1 MLAILFISDTLL
13 ASSSD
18 GGKFLEINGVQVFVM
33 DASYQSDYNNFFKE
47 LKDQGVNTV
56 FFRVFHNRGDRPHLG
71 LEMKCDSGVYFR
83 TTELCTVADILDD
96 IVTSAHKNGI
106 KLYAWMA
113 TRSITA
119 LKERDL
125 SLSFSPN
132 GGTVE
137 GYGAN
142 IFKKDIRKRLVTIF
156 TDLARYNID
165 GVLVQD
171 DFIVKYNEGA
181 DDHTL
186 DLFKS
191 DTGFSPTPSIF
202 FNKIKEYNGKK
213 VFSGYHDVF
222 YIWSLW
228 KNEYLINLLRD
239 IKVAIRKVNKDI
251 KLAVNIYYETP
262 IAKEKGLAWY
272 SQTISGLLS
281 VPVDYVAVMGYID
294 QISNELEMSY
304 EETVTYILDIAKTS
318 IDQIPFSNRVIMKL
332 QVKPFR
338 KGIDYIDNKYNI
350 EICKMLKNSY
360 NGSIVLLPI
369 NNPTDVIPSCFE
381 TN

>member
-1 MLAILFISDTLL
+1 MILFISDNLL
-13 ASSSD
+13 ASND
-18 GGKFLEINGVQVFVM
+18 GGGKFLEINGVQVFVM
-33 DASYQSDYNNFFKE
+33 DTAYLSDYNKFFKE
-47 LKDQGVNTV
+47 LKEQGVNTA

-71 LEMKCDSGVYFR
+71 LDIKCDSGVYFK
-83 TTELCTVADILDD
+83 TKEICTVADILGD
-96 IVTSAHKNGI
+96 IVKAAHKNDI
-106 KLYAWMA
+106 SLYAWMA
-113 TRSITA
+113 TRSITE
-119 LKERDL
+119 LKERDR
-125 SLSFSPN
+125 SLSFSPD

-142 IFKKDIRKRLVTIF
+142 IFKKDIRDSLIKIF
-156 TDLARYNID
+156 KDLAKYNID
-165 GVLVQD
+165 GILVQD

-181 DDHTL
+181 DNHTL
-186 DLFKS
+186 DLFKA
-191 DTGFSPTPSIF
+191 DTGFSPATSIF
-202 FNKIKEYNGKK
+202 FDKIKEYNGKK
-213 VFSGYHDVF
+213 VFSGYNDIF

-239 IKVAIRKVNKDI
+239 LKVAVRKENKDI

-262 IAKEKGLAWY
+262 LYREKGLAWY

>member
-1 MLAILFISDTLL
+1 MILFISDNLL
-13 ASSSD
+13 ASNSD

-33 DASYQSDYNNFFKE
+33 DQSYVSDYNKFFKE
-47 LKDQGVNTV
+47 LKEQGINTV

-71 LEMKCDSGVYFR
+71 LDIKCDSGVYFK
-83 TTELCTVADILDD
+83 TKELCTVADILGD
-96 IVTSAHKNGI
+96 IVKSAHKNDI
-106 KLYAWMA
+106 SLYAWMA
-113 TRSITA
+113 TRSITE
-119 LKERDL
+119 LKERDR
-125 SLSFSPN
+125 SLSFSPD

-142 IFKKDIRKRLVTIF
+142 IFKKDIRDSLIKTF
-156 TDLARYNID
+156 KDLAKYNID
-165 GVLVQD
+165 GILVQD
-171 DFIVKYNEGA
+171 DFIIKYNEGA
-181 DDHTL
+181 DKYTL
-186 DLFKS
+186 DLFKA

-213 VFSGYHDVF
+213 VFSGYNDVF

-239 IKVAIRKVNKDI
+239 IKVTIRKVNKDI

-262 IAKEKGLAWY
+262 ISREKGLAWY
-272 SQTISGLLS
+272 SQTVQGLLS

-304 EETVTYILDIAKTS
+304 EDSVDYILDIAKTS

-338 KGIDYIDNKYNI
+338 KGIDNIDNKYNI
-350 EICKMLKNSY
+350 EICKILKNSY

-369 NNPTDVIPSCFE
+369 NNPTDVIQSCFE